1 MMSKKR
7 TSILK
12 NNENLEINTLNEI
25 DENSN
30 MNNQEYSSKKI
41 SNICHQNDIK

>member
-7 TSILK
+7 NSIHK
-12 NNENLEINTLNEI
+12 NNENKEINTFNVI

-41 SNICHQNDIK
+41 SNKN